1 MSVKCLQLP
10 IYKICCV
17 AIFPNLIFKGYYNK
31 VLKTF
36 TDKNCIKRP
45 LSEIMD
51 ELTYLINY
59 LANKDNVREEILKLA
74 REITRDCA
82 MLIRKI
88 HKSNSKDEFEDK
100 LKEIAEKIKRLNSLA
115 TFPEFVNYLAT
126 PQQEFVEALSL
137 YMIKFENK
145 IPSFKELD
153 FIKEE
158 NYILG
163 LADVIGELRREVL
176 EAMKNDDLA
185 EVERY
190 FKFMEEIY
198 EFLMNFDYYH
208 VVDNLRR
215 KQDISRS
222 ILEKT
227 HGDIV
232 TFIQNLKLRAELK
245 KVQR

>member
-1 MSVKCLQLP
+1 
-10 IYKICCV
+10 
-17 AIFPNLIFKGYYNK
+17 
-31 VLKTF
+31 
-36 TDKNCIKRP
+36 
-45 LSEIMD
+45 MD
-51 ELTYLINY
+51 ELDYLINY
-59 LANKDNVREEILKLA
+59 LANKDSVREEILKLS

-88 HKSNSKDEFEDK
+88 HKSYDKDEFKDK
-100 LKEIAEKIKRLNSLA
+100 LNEISEKIKKLNSLA
-115 TFPEFVNYLAT
+115 TFPEFVNYLST
-126 PQQEFVEALSL
+126 PQQEFVEALTL
-137 YMIKFENK
+137 YMIKFDNK

-153 FIKEE
+153 FIREE

-176 EAMKNDDLA
+176 EAMKNDNLA

-190 FKFMEEIY
+190 FKFMEDLY

-215 KQDISRS
+215 KQDICRG

-232 TFIQNLKLRAELK
+232 TFSENLKLRELLK
-245 KVQR
+245 RVQE

>member
-1 MSVKCLQLP
+1 
-10 IYKICCV
+10 
-17 AIFPNLIFKGYYNK
+17 
-31 VLKTF
+31 
-36 TDKNCIKRP
+36 
-45 LSEIMD
+45 MD
-51 ELTYLINY
+51 ELNYLINY
-59 LANKDNVREEILKLA
+59 LANKDSVREEILKLS

-88 HKSNSKDEFEDK
+88 HKSDDKDEFKDK
-100 LKEIAEKIKRLNSLA
+100 LNEISEKIKKLNGLA
-115 TFPEFVNYLAT
+115 TFPEFVGYLST

-137 YMIKFENK
+137 YMIKFDNK

-176 EAMKNDDLA
+176 EAMKNDNLA

-190 FKFMEEIY
+190 FKFMEDLY

-215 KQDISRS
+215 KQDISRG

-232 TFIQNLKLRAELK
+232 MFIENLKLRKELK
-245 KVQR
+245 KLQL

>member
-1 MSVKCLQLP
+1 L
-10 IYKICCV
+10 
-17 AIFPNLIFKGYYNK
+17 KGYK
-31 VLKTF
+31 LGDT
-36 TDKNCIKRP
+36 
-45 LSEIMD
+45 MD
-51 ELTYLINY
+51 GLNYLISY
-59 LANKDNVREEILKLA
+59 LSNKDSVREEILKLS

-88 HKSNSKDEFEDK
+88 HKSDDKDEFNDK
-100 LKEIAEKIKRLNSLA
+100 LNKISEKIKKLNNLA
-115 TFPEFVNYLAT
+115 TFPEFVGYLST

-137 YMIKFENK
+137 YMIKFDNK

-176 EAMKNDDLA
+176 EAMKDDNLA

-190 FKFMEEIY
+190 FKFMEDIY

-215 KQDISRS
+215 KQDISRG
-222 ILEKT
+222 ILERT

-232 TFIQNLKLRAELK
+232 TFIQNLKLREELK
-245 KVQR
+245 NVQK

>member
-1 MSVKCLQLP
+1 ME
-10 IYKICCV
+10 
-17 AIFPNLIFKGYYNK
+17 
-31 VLKTF
+31 
-36 TDKNCIKRP
+36 
-45 LSEIMD
+45 EIN
-51 ELTYLINY
+51 YLINY
-59 LANKDNVREEILKLA
+59 LANKDSVREEILKLS

-88 HKSNSKDEFEDK
+88 HKSDNKDEFKDK
-100 LKEIAEKIKRLNSLA
+100 LNDISEKIKKLNSLA
-115 TFPEFVNYLAT
+115 TFPEFVNYLST
-126 PQQEFVEALSL
+126 PQQEFVEALAL
-137 YMIKFENK
+137 YNIKFNSK

-163 LADVIGELRREVL
+163 LADVIGELRREIL
-176 EAMKNDDLA
+176 EAMKNDNVA

-190 FKFMEEIY
+190 FKFMEELY

-215 KQDISRS
+215 KQDICRG

-232 TFIQNLKLRAELK
+232 TFIQNLKLREELK
-245 KVQR
+245 RVQKP

>member
-1 MSVKCLQLP
+1 MNYNCG
-10 IYKICCV
+10 
-17 AIFPNLIFKGYYNK
+17 IFSGYNS
-31 VLKTF
+31 
-36 TDKNCIKRP
+36 DIN
-45 LSEIMD
+45 
-51 ELTYLINY
+51 YLINY
-59 LANKDNVREEILKLA
+59 LANKDSVREEILKLS

-88 HKSNSKDEFEDK
+88 HKSYDKDEFKDK
-100 LKEIAEKIKRLNSLA
+100 LNEISEKIKKLNSLA
-115 TFPEFVNYLAT
+115 TFPEFINYLST
-126 PQQEFVEALSL
+126 PQQEFVEALTL
-137 YMIKFENK
+137 YMIKFDNK

-153 FIKEE
+153 FIREE

-176 EAMKNDDLA
+176 EAMKNDNLA

-190 FKFMEEIY
+190 FKFMEDLY

-215 KQDISRS
+215 KQDICRG

-232 TFIQNLKLRAELK
+232 TFIENLKLREHLK
-245 KVQR
+245 RVQE

>member
-1 MSVKCLQLP
+1 MEEV
-10 IYKICCV
+10 
-17 AIFPNLIFKGYYNK
+17 N
-31 VLKTF
+31 
-36 TDKNCIKRP
+36 
-45 LSEIMD
+45 
-51 ELTYLINY
+51 YLINY
-59 LANKDNVREEILKLA
+59 LANKDSVREEILKLS
-74 REITRDCA
+74 REIVRDCA

-88 HKSNSKDEFEDK
+88 HKSDDKDEF
-100 LKEIAEKIKRLNSLA
+100 KERLDEISEKIKKLNSLA
-115 TFPEFVNYLAT
+115 TFPEFVNYLST
-126 PQQEFVEALSL
+126 PQQEFVEALAL
-137 YMIKFENK
+137 YMVKFNNK

-176 EAMKNDDLA
+176 EEMKNDDVE

-190 FKFMEEIY
+190 FKFMEELY

-215 KQDISRS
+215 KQDISRG

-232 TFIQNLKLRAELK
+232 TFIQNLKLRKELK
-245 KVQR
+245 NIQNP